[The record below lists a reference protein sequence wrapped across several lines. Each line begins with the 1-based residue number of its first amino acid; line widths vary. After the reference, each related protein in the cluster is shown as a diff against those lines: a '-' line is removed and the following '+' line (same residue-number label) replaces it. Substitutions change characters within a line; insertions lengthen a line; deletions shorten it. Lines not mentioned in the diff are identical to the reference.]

1 MERKWQPTPV
11 FLLGNPTDR
20 GAWGATIYRVTKSR
34 TRLRDKTRKSEVL
47 NICISVLPVKY
58 KPVSLKEPVEV
69 RVLEPLALRALNVN
83 MERAQPPPLTPRLRV
98 WVGSPECL

>member
-1 MERKWQPTPV
+1 MATQSSSLAWRIPW
-11 FLLGNPTDR
+11 TDEP
-20 GAWGATIYRVTKSR
+20 GVWATVHGVTKSR
-34 TRLRDKTRKSEVL
+34 TRLRDKTRKFEVL

-83 MERAQPPPLTPRLRV
+83 MERAQPPPLTPRLHV